1 MFCYYSEDSFFSANW
16 FSPSTWR
23 VLDEAGK
30 WLQRGIGT
38 TTEQHRGGCTQLVEI
53 SKENVVDE
61 AKQKI
66 EHLEQSLKA
75 AIEIHKLELEVL
87 RVESLAEAAEK
98 ETHQWVR
105 TVVTRGWSSIIFI
118 LLGVKK
124 DVLSEEI

>member
-1 MFCYYSEDSFFSANW
+1 M
-16 FSPSTWR
+16 
-23 VLDEAGK
+23 
-30 WLQRGIGT
+30 
-38 TTEQHRGGCTQLVEI
+38 
-53 SKENVVDE
+53 
-61 AKQKI
+61 
-66 EHLEQSLKA
+66 KA

>member
-1 MFCYYSEDSFFSANW
+1 
-16 FSPSTWR
+16 
-23 VLDEAGK
+23 
-30 WLQRGIGT
+30 
-38 TTEQHRGGCTQLVEI
+38 
-53 SKENVVDE
+53 
-61 AKQKI
+61 
-66 EHLEQSLKA
+66 LKA